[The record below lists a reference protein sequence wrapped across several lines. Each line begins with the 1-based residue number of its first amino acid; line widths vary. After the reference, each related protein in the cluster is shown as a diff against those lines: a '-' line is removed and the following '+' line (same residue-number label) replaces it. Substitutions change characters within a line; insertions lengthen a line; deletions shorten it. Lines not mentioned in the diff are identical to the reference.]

1 MKSIIFVGRDVDE
14 LFLEL
19 CLKAGCGNVICT
31 KPWMLRAVKFCPFRF
46 YVLAWL
52 SLSLCRQTCSTSSVV
67 GPRGHKGG
75 RAVVC
80 SYVSMF
86 LGSLRDLCLS

>member
-31 KPWMLRAVKFCPFRF
+31 KPWMLRAVKFRPFRF
-46 YVLAWL
+46 DVLAWL
-52 SLSLCRQTCSTSSVV
+52 SLSLC
-67 GPRGHKGG
+67 GGLGGHKGG
-75 RAVVC
+75 RSVVC
-80 SYVSMF
+80 SHISMF
-86 LGSLRDLCLS
+86 LGSLRD